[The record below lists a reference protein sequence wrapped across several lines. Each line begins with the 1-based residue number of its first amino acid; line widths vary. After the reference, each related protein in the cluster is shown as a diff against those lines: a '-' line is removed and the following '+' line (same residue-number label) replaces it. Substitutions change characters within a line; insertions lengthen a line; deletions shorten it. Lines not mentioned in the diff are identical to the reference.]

1 MVVFIVFIC
10 ETNVLEISYIV
21 FIVFKANTTV
31 FLPVCPFKFNM
42 EVKYVADT
50 LIPFCLTR
58 GDLFCYLTI
67 RRPTQ
72 DDLSTV
78 PYDERCK

>member
-21 FIVFKANTTV
+21 FIVKLV

-50 LIPFCLTR
+50 LIPLEFFCFFF
-58 GDLFCYLTI
+58 DYF
-67 RRPTQ
+67 
-72 DDLSTV
+72 
-78 PYDERCK
+78 E

>member
-1 MVVFIVFIC
+1 MIVKILTYHLTEDFR
-10 ETNVLEISYIV
+10 
-21 FIVFKANTTV
+21 
-31 FLPVCPFKFNM
+31 
-42 EVKYVADT
+42 
-50 LIPFCLTR
+50 LTR

-67 RRPTQ
+67 LLPTQ